1 MSLRMGLIG
10 AGRMGAA
17 LAHHLAYS
25 IEAADFV
32 AIADPN
38 EENLVKLAQRFNVP
52 QTFQSHTQLLEQ
64 SDVDAVAIVTPT
76 STHVDVVC
84 DAAAAG
90 KHIFV
95 EKPLALTI
103 AGCDQAIAAA
113 QANGVRLQV
122 GFMRRFD
129 PAYVAAKEKID
140 AGVIGAPVMFKSTGR
155 DPWRTSL
162 KYARREAS
170 GGLILDM
177 AIHDFDA
184 ARWLMGSEV
193 QRTYSEGGCLVF
205 PELEDVGDID
215 NAVINLKFSNGA
227 VGNVDVSRNAIYG
240 YDIRTEVIGSE
251 GSLMIGGLQ
260 RTSMLTLTKN
270 NVAHDTIPGFM
281 ARFADAYAAELRA
294 FVTAVLEDREVPVS
308 GRDARAA
315 TAIGIAATRSF
326 DEQRAVLLSEV
337 ENGG

>member
-1 MSLRMGLIG
+1 MTLRIGLIG

-25 IEAADFV
+25 VENAAFV
-32 AIADPN
+32 SIADPN
-38 EENLVKLAQRFNVP
+38 EENRLQMARRFGVD
-52 QTFQSHTQLLEQ
+52 QTYCDHEQLLEE
-64 SDVDAVAIVTPT
+64 SDVDAVVVVTPT

-84 DAAAAG
+84 AAAAAG

-95 EKPLALTI
+95 EKPLALTV

-113 QANGVRLQV
+113 EAAGVKLQV

-140 AGVIGAPVMFKSTGR
+140 AGVIGRPVMFKSTGR

-184 ARWLMGSEV
+184 GRWLMGSDV
-193 QRTYSEGGCLVF
+193 LRAYSEGGCLVF
-205 PELEDVGDID
+205 PELGEVGDID
-215 NAVINLKFSNGA
+215 NAVVNLKFAGGA

-251 GSLMIGGLQ
+251 GSVMIGGLQ
-260 RTSMLTLTKN
+260 QTAMLTLTKN
-270 NVAHDTIPGFM
+270 SVAHDTIPGFM
-281 ARFADAYAAELRA
+281 ARFAAAYAAELRA
-294 FVTAVLEDREVPVS
+294 FVDAVLEERDVPVT

-315 TAIGIAATRSF
+315 TAIGIAATQSF
-326 DEQRAVLLSEV
+326 DEQRPVYLSEV
-337 ENGG
+337 AP